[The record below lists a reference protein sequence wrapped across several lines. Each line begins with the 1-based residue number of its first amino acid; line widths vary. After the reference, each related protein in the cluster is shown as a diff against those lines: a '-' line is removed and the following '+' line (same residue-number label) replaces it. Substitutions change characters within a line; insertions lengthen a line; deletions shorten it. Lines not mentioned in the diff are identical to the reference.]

1 MQLVQKPENQRP
13 LPLAGEE
20 VAVAVV
26 EVAAVITAGGAVP
39 ATGVGVIAETISDQR
54 TKSC

>member
-20 VAVAVV
+20 AAAAV